1 MTTLVLLGIV
11 GERGPIPADVIG
23 RALIESTGWGLTER
37 GLYRTLRR
45 LAATGLLTASEVAV
59 PRTGAKRKNYELT
72 PLGARYLARIR
83 GELLDR

>member
-1 MTTLVLLGIV
+1 VSPGADSSV
-11 GERGPIPADVIG
+11 DVDPA
-23 RALIESTGWGLTER
+23 ER

-59 PRTGAKRKNYELT
+59 PRTGAKRKNYELKA
-72 PLGARYLARIR
+72 LGARYLARIR